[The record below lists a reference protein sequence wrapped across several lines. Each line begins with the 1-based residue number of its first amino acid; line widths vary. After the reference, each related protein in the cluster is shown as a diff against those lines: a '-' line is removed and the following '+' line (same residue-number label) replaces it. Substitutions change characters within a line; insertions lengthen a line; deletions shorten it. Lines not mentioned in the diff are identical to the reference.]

1 MCLIVFEPST
11 DCQWTDIIIIAGDSM
26 SFIRLQ
32 EACLTFFYFADP
44 SGKASASPVSLET
57 KSARTTKTAKPS
69 STFSGFENLKPSYWK
84 NRGSSTKNGKS
95 QADLANSNLTV
106 STPVSANLSL
116 RASSNSNSN
125 ATSTVG
131 SQKQVQNKT
140 STSNST
146 SSVGSQKPVKS
157 KTSNVTSSVGSKEPV
172 KNKTHDELKGSLKLE
187 KGSKGKGKVSESAQS
202 VKSTEKFVQP
212 KHRAG
217 WLMPDEDHAV

>member
-1 MCLIVFEPST
+1 
-11 DCQWTDIIIIAGDSM
+11 M
-26 SFIRLQ
+26 SFISFKSMSDF
-32 EACLTFFYFADP
+32 FFYSADS
-44 SGKASASPVSLET
+44 SGKASTSPASLET

-69 STFSGFENLKPSYWK
+69 STFSGFENLKSSYWK

-95 QADLANSNLTV
+95 QAGLANSNLTV
-106 STPVSANLSL
+106 SNPVSANLSL

-125 ATSTVG
+125 ATSSVG

-140 STSNST
+140 SASNAT
-146 SSVGSQKPVKS
+146 SSVASQKPVKS
-157 KTSNVTSSVGSKEPV
+157 KTSNATLSVGSKEQV
-172 KNKTHDELKGSLKLE
+172 KNKTRDELKGSVKLE

>member
-1 MCLIVFEPST
+1 
-11 DCQWTDIIIIAGDSM
+11 M

-32 EACLTFFYFADP
+32 EAWLTFSFYSADP
-44 SGKASASPVSLET
+44 SGNVSAGPASLET

-69 STFSGFENLKPSYWK
+69 STFSGFENLKSSYWK

-95 QADLANSNLTV
+95 QAGLANSNLTV
-106 STPVSANLSL
+106 SAPISANLSL

-125 ATSTVG
+125 ATS
-131 SQKQVQNKT
+131 
-140 STSNST
+140 
-146 SSVGSQKPVKS
+146 SVRSQKPVKS
-157 KTSNVTSSVGSKEPV
+157 KTSNVTSSVGSKEQV